1 VGKTSSH
8 FIAQY
13 FAFFGPSIH
22 NDCLHRMYMQ
32 DFYIVEPGYEQRA
45 NEVAALKCVKLV
57 KDMHY
62 EARIQ
67 AIIQYKA
74 EYEHVKITKETA
86 RITRLTRE
94 QYMMVST

>member
-1 VGKTSSH
+1 
-8 FIAQY
+8 
-13 FAFFGPSIH
+13 
-22 NDCLHRMYMQ
+22 MYMQ